1 MWWVFFFFFLFFF
14 LREERKHRLFEGGE
28 KKTRD
33 LCGQEGIFHLPYN
46 FLRSE
51 GKVTTQE
58 KTTL

>member
-1 MWWVFFFFFLFFF
+1 MVGFFFSFFSF
-14 LREERKHRLFEGGE
+14 FEGEE

-33 LCGQEGIFHLPYN
+33 LCGQEDIFHLPYN

>member
-1 MWWVFFFFFLFFF
+1 MVVFSFFFF

-33 LCGQEGIFHLPYN
+33 LCGQEDIFHPPYN